1 MAAVDPAA
9 LLGAA
14 IRAAVL
20 AKAPRR
26 TVQAVDSA
34 VTGVLVHSAAE
45 AGPGAAAAAPAK
57 EEVGPAAATPPTG
70 ASAEELVAA
79 LREARRAQRRRKKA
93 NRKARK
99 GAREPSPS
107 HVTTVNTGA
116 ALAVASSD
124 NDGGPQQ
131 VPEMPT
137 TGDMDID
144 TSPNDEDRRLFRRL
158 RNTDRTTP
166 LQQFPGLQCW
176 MFDGDGHF
184 KHAIRLYNNKK
195 GHDELFLENE
205 EHEFKRY
212 GVKSLLTRDQQQEYW
227 EAFDQWEVWDAEWR
241 ELSPRRRRQYNE
253 YQEKTWGE
261 TKESGGSPPQAA
273 KA

>member
-26 TVQAVDSA
+26 TVQAVASA

-124 NDGGPQQ
+124 NDGGPQ